1 MSDNESSQNN
11 NLQDSSTPEVEI
23 SKTSDNKP
31 KSRLFVPATL
41 LFCLPLILLL
51 NQISVTLK
59 FPDFYSYTLLIVGAA
74 FFARSY
80 IVSFLTL
87 NHSYFGHKWFVF
99 SVNLLFTIVSFW
111 TAYTAIADLSFN
123 SYPEHWFVS
132 MATANL
138 IFLAQLWINRIFSNS
153 YFQTQLIQ
161 IIFIMISIGALWQ
174 KILVDQRWFLG
185 LLSIIVAVFEVFLA
199 TGVVKLLFVWEQ
211 NQNDEV

>member
-1 MSDNESSQNN
+1 MSDIEPTQTTQNSGTSETESTQ
-11 NLQDSSTPEVEI
+11 TIE
-23 SKTSDNKP
+23 NKP

-59 FPDFYSYTLLIVGAA
+59 FPDFYSYTLLVVGGA

-87 NHSYFGHKWFVF
+87 NHSYFDHKWFVF
-99 SVNLLFTIVSFW
+99 TVNLLFTIVSFW

-123 SYPEHWFVS
+123 SYPEHWFVN

-138 IFLAQLWINRIFSNS
+138 IFLGQLWVNRIFNNS

-161 IIFIMISIGALWQ
+161 IIFLMISIGALWQ

-185 LLSIIVAVFEVFLA
+185 LLSIIVAVFEIFLA
-199 TGVVKLLFVWEQ
+199 AGVVKLIFTWEK
-211 NQNDEV
+211 NHDIEA

>member
-1 MSDNESSQNN
+1 MSDIEQSQNPQNPN
-11 NLQDSSTPEVEI
+11 NPDKETIE
-23 SKTSDNKP
+23 NKP

-59 FPDFYSYTLLIVGAA
+59 FPDFYSYTLLAVGGA

-87 NHSYFGHKWFVF
+87 NHSYFEHKWFVF
-99 SVNLLFTIVSFW
+99 TVNLLFTIVSFW

-132 MATANL
+132 MTTANL
-138 IFLAQLWINRIFSNS
+138 IFLGQLWINRIFNNS

-161 IIFIMISIGALWQ
+161 IIFLMISIGALWQ

-185 LLSIIVAVFEVFLA
+185 LLSITIAFFEVFLA
-199 TGVVKLLFVWEQ
+199 ITVVKLIFTWEK
-211 NQNDEV
+211 NHNSEI